1 MLLNTLKLLK
11 YSSKCVY
18 TTLYS
23 SNKLTST
30 IAIKNDVLYYNSNDL
45 ETIYKIL
52 KTNARI
58 NIKSIKLKNK

>member
-1 MLLNTLKLLK
+1 MQLNTLKLLK

-18 TTLYS
+18 ATLYS

-30 IAIKNDVLYYNSNDL
+30 IAIKNNVLYYNSNCL